1 MTRWPARTLSSA
13 SVVLMLSGCQSYQP
27 APIDPAA
34 IARAQQQRPIDA
46 QAIGTQ
52 QARIAPTA
60 SYDADRWDRL
70 SVFAALL
77 VDNPDVAAARAAI
90 TSARAQES
98 AYRQAP
104 GVTLTLTSEY
114 ANDPATR
121 SPWLL
126 GGAIDVPLDTGG
138 RRSAR
143 LTSAALAVAIACYDF
158 ADTVWS
164 ARMRARHALIDL
176 LIASR
181 QEEVAKRLLALRS
194 KQHAVMEKRLKAG
207 AVTRADLERVRADV
221 AAASASVEDARGK
234 AGAARNALAAAIGLP
249 TTAMEAIR
257 FDWPGFDIPPPD
269 PARTDAVGDRVGAT
283 VARADIL
290 KAVAGYDQA
299 ESDLRAEYAKQYP
312 AITISPGYTWERGLT
327 KLPLAVGLALPPLDL
342 NRHAIAAAQAKRA
355 EAGRKLESVVAAVN
369 AALDAAIEECRLAR
383 AALAAV
389 RVNDLPIARRL
400 VAQADAQLRRGEI
413 DRSDWA
419 AAQGGVPQA
428 ELAALTALAR
438 VHVADAALEDALRRP
453 LEGPEL
459 MIHPGALE
467 PAP

>member
-1 MTRWPARTLSSA
+1 MTRWPARILSA

-34 IARAQQQRPIDA
+34 IARAQQQRPIDT
-46 QAIGTQ
+46 QAIGTE
-52 QARIAPTA
+52 QARIAPAA
-60 SYDADRWDRL
+60 SYDAGRWNRL
-70 SVFAALL
+70 SVLAALL

-98 AYRQAP
+98 ASHQAP

-126 GGAIDVPLDTGG
+126 GSTIDVPLDTGG
-138 RRSAR
+138 RRRAR
-143 LTSAALAVAIACYDF
+143 LTSAALAVAIARYDF

-164 ARMRARHALIDL
+164 ARMQARRALIDL

-194 KQHAVMEKRLKAG
+194 EQQAVMEKRLKAG

-221 AAASASVEDARGK
+221 AAASASVEEARGK

-249 TTAMEAIR
+249 ATAMEAIR
-257 FDWPGFDIPPPD
+257 FDWPGFDSPPPD
-269 PARTDAVGDRVGAT
+269 PAKADGLGDRIAAT

-299 ESDLRAEYAKQYP
+299 ESDLRAEYSKQYP

-342 NRHAIAAAQAKRA
+342 NRHAIAAAQTKRA
-355 EAGRKLESVVAAVN
+355 EAGRKLESIVAAAN
-369 AALDAAIEECRLAR
+369 AALDGAMEECRLTR
-383 AALAAV
+383 AALRAV
-389 RVNDLPIARRL
+389 RANDLPIARRL
-400 VAQADAQLRRGEI
+400 AAQADAQLRRGEI

-428 ELAALTALAR
+428 ELAALAALAR
-438 VHVADAALEDALRRP
+438 VHGADAALEDALRRP

-467 PAP
+467 PAT